1 MLSVL
6 YYCLNGCKKRFI
18 PKLYIH
24 LFVWKGMLVSLR
36 IESVYSTTLFF
47 YSYRDCS

>member
-1 MLSVL
+1 MVAKNALS
-6 YYCLNGCKKRFI
+6 LNYI
-18 PKLYIH
+18 YIH
-24 LFVWKGMLVSLR
+24 LFVWKGMPVSLR